1 MKEVNVLSMYELNK
15 YVRSV
20 AQEVGLSVS
29 TSSKGYSYIQ
39 GKSIFIAPTKVPINQ
54 QAAVAQLR
62 DILHEVAH
70 YTDTDQEYW
79 SKVPLKQDSMLRNIW
94 NAVEDH
100 RIEYV
105 QSKRYDGDADI
116 LDAGSGMAFG
126 RALKSGAE
134 AKGRTPEE
142 QDTIDKMVAM
152 LAFEKETREEWQ
164 PSLIEHEAVLNE
176 KQQEYK
182 AKLMKH
188 ADMVRKV
195 RTVEGIEGTKLTHE
209 LARRL
214 LEELG
219 GDPEKEEAEGQAAAA
234 AGSATAGH
242 GKDKKEGK
250 EKAEGEGKGEGDGD
264 PINKLMDTLSTSPQD
279 NSANKYF
286 DYGGGGKGGRGYGEA
301 KQATPNEF
309 YIENFSNPSRNQTGG
324 FDILTNNGGS
334 HHLEYVTARY
344 APDIAKVRAHG
355 STSEQLAQKMRRL
368 VQIKTRSRVQYGLK
382 SGKLNGTSLH
392 RIPAN
397 VPGYSERVFKRKQ
410 DHLDINAAV
419 AVCVDMSGSMSGDK
433 ITHAVVAAEMLS
445 ETVGNALGVPLMIYG
460 FSETRSIIGSGE
472 PSPSIFVLRDF
483 TERQVPTDR
492 MRERSIK
499 AIACTLGNN
508 PDADAVTWG
517 FHQLRAAK
525 GKRKVLFVLSDG
537 SPASARSGDQD
548 KYLGIVTKA
557 IEQSPIKLFGL
568 GLMDHS
574 VKHYYKNCAVV
585 DTSQEIETKIIELV
599 DNFILEGN

>member
-1 MKEVNVLSMYELNK
+1 MYELNK

-20 AQEVGLSVS
+20 AQEVGLHVS
-29 TSSKGYSYIQ
+29 TSTKGYSYIQ

-134 AKGRTPEE
+134 ATGSTPEE

-164 PSLIEHEAVLNE
+164 PSIIEHTAVLNA
-176 KQQEYK
+176 KQEEYK

-214 LEELG
+214 LEEMG
-219 GDPEKEEAEGQAAAA
+219 GDAEKEEAEGQAAAA
-234 AGSATAGH
+234 AGDATAGH
-242 GKDKKEGK
+242 GKDKTEGK
-250 EKAEGEGKGEGDGD
+250 GTGTGEKGEGDGD

-279 NSANKYF
+279 NRSNKYF
-286 DYGGGGKGGRGYGEA
+286 DYGGGGKGGRGTGEA
-301 KQATPNEF
+301 KQAAPNEF
-309 YIENFSNPSRNQTGG
+309 YIENYSNPSRNQTNA
-324 FDILTNNGGS
+324 FEVLTHNGGEP
-334 HHLEYVTARY
+334 HLAFVTKRY
-344 APDIAKVRAHG
+344 ASDIANVRAQG

-419 AVCVDMSGSMSGDK
+419 AVCVDMSGSMSGEK
-433 ITHAVVAAEMLS
+433 IAHAVVAAEMLS

-460 FSETRSIIGSGE
+460 FSETRSIIGTYD
-472 PSPSIFVLRDF
+472 PAPSIFVLRDF
-483 TERQVPTDR
+483 TDRQVPAER

-499 AIACTLGNN
+499 AIACTMGNN

-517 FHQLRAAK
+517 YHQLRAAK

-537 SPASARSGDQD
+537 SPASARAGDQD
-548 KYLGIVTKA
+548 KYLAIVTKA

-585 DTSQEIETKIIELV
+585 DTAQDIETKIIELV